1 VLNQTSKSEGKS
13 DVRAGAPAAG
23 LTSDNRKRYELLD
36 ECREAIMT
44 RLSRVMHEAMDKMS
58 EQLSN
63 DAMVAVK
70 REEQQALLEA
80 ASMVNQHRSEI
91 ENRFRRS
98 FGDIFERRLFASKDA
113 VATVS
118 LTLDQLSLVSEE
130 DINNKMAVD
139 RLVHKAKGKLDPS
152 EVLGIRARFGALL
165 DREWFEEDSH
175 PAAPE
180 AIFEAL
186 KACLGQ
192 FDARPE
198 VAGALLNAIEPHIS
212 SNLNAIYA
220 KINERL
226 VSRRVLPIIRPTFQ
240 SNPSAQRARRAGLDD
255 RIENAIETAPGQQL
269 VDSGYG
275 AVMPSGSGQDARTM
289 AAAQWLA
296 SLDDPNAA
304 LSAML
309 ASMAQGNP
317 HARANATRLIA
328 DPHSFGLIDLPDA
341 SPAEMIGKLSAMQDF
356 AVDMAV
362 APSAVSRNVSEH
374 VRESSSPLDQLMV
387 DVVSMVFDYIYR
399 DDRINDSVKQQ
410 LLRMQVVAIK
420 AALIDKSFFARRQHP
435 MRQFLEG
442 VVDLVVDPES
452 DTSDDSLITNAVRE
466 MVDEVTRNFDE
477 DLSLFDTM
485 LVKLE
490 ELNVKEQ
497 ARREDWLLK
506 ETEQTA
512 AKDVEAAQQEVERSK
527 LLERLD
533 SNSPIFVRAFLLR
546 WWPAVMVKLI
556 NSGNE
561 QAPVHGLRIAEGLI
575 WSVAPKNADEIPR
588 LASLLPKLING
599 LMKGLRMIDIEADE
613 RESFFN
619 ELLRTHTRAIEAAKT
634 GVPNTEKTNE
644 AGFKQEAPS
653 VVIDANGSLQFRPR
667 TKTLVE
673 EPLYAAT
680 VTLGQATID
689 TFARGTMFS
698 ITREDSQVQR
708 LKLSWISPSRK
719 FFLLTRFPDVAL
731 QLDRSELM
739 SMLDDGRAFV
749 IHTPQLV
756 DNVVEAASQE
766 AAATV

>member
-1 VLNQTSKSEGKS
+1 VLNQSSKTDGKS
-13 DVRAGAPAAG
+13 KARGADPAAG

-58 EQLSN
+58 EQLSS
-63 DAMVAVK
+63 DAMCAVK

-80 ASMVNQHRSEI
+80 ASMVNLHRSEI

-113 VATVS
+113 VVADVTM
-118 LTLDQLSLVSEE
+118 DQLALVSDE
-130 DINNKMAVD
+130 DISNKIAVD

-226 VSRRVLPIIRPTFQ
+226 VSRRVLPTIRPTFQ
-240 SNPSAQRARRAGLDD
+240 SSQVAQRGRRPGLDD
-255 RIENAIETAPGQQL
+255 RADTVIDAATSQQM
-269 VDSGYG
+269 VDPGYG
-275 AVMPSGSGQDARTM
+275 AVSPPGSSQDARTM

-309 ASMAQGNP
+309 SSMAQGNP

-328 DPHSFGLIDLPDA
+328 DPQSFGLIDLPDA
-341 SPAEMIGKLSAMQDF
+341 SPAEMIGKLSAMQDY
-356 AVDMAV
+356 AVDMSV
-362 APSAVSRNVSEH
+362 APSALTKNVSDH
-374 VRESSSPLDQLMV
+374 VRENSSPLDQLMV

-399 DDRINDSVKQQ
+399 DDRIHDAVKQQ
-410 LLRMQVVAIK
+410 LLRLQVVAIK

-435 MRQFLEG
+435 MRRFLEG

-452 DTSDDSLITNAVRE
+452 DTSDDSLITNSVRQ
-466 MVDEVTRNFDE
+466 MVDDVTRNFDE

-485 LVKLE
+485 LTQLD
-490 ELNVKEQ
+490 ELIVKEQ
-497 ARREDWLLK
+497 SRREDWLQK
-506 ETEQTA
+506 ETEQSA
-512 AKDVEAAQQEVERSK
+512 AKDQESAQQEIERTK
-527 LLERLD
+527 LLDRLD

-546 WWPAVMVKLI
+546 WWPAVMVKLMQ
-556 NSGNE
+556 SGND
-561 QAPVHGLRIAEGLI
+561 QG
-575 WSVAPKNADEIPR
+575 
-588 LASLLPKLING
+588 
-599 LMKGLRMIDIEADE
+599 
-613 RESFFN
+613 
-619 ELLRTHTRAIEAAKT
+619 
-634 GVPNTEKTNE
+634 
-644 AGFKQEAPS
+644 
-653 VVIDANGSLQFRPR
+653 
-667 TKTLVE
+667 
-673 EPLYAAT
+673 
-680 VTLGQATID
+680 
-689 TFARGTMFS
+689 
-698 ITREDSQVQR
+698 
-708 LKLSWISPSRK
+708 
-719 FFLLTRFPDVAL
+719 
-731 QLDRSELM
+731 
-739 SMLDDGRAFV
+739 
-749 IHTPQLV
+749 
-756 DNVVEAASQE
+756 
-766 AAATV
+766 